1 MIILTK
7 KRYCFRNGS
16 EKFETAGGDAIET
29 VPDWVAETEL
39 FELAVEGGNILE
51 ISSKSR
57 KVSKTKAKTTE
68 PEVNNDQVSVE

>member
-7 KRYCFRNGS
+7 KRYCFRNGND
-16 EKFETAGGDAIET
+16 KFETAGGDAIET

-51 ISSKSR
+51 ISSKGR
-57 KVSKTKAKTTE
+57 KVSKAKAKAAE
-68 PEVNNDQVSVE
+68 PETSNNQASAE